1 MGLVGMEGFTLLGG
15 ASTLPRVFRSP
26 CSLICLPQPSLSS
39 SMQLPFLVLPDE
51 VLGKVVFFPSFFIF
65 FPSSFFWIVVFNH
78 FSA

>member
-1 MGLVGMEGFTLLGG
+1 
-15 ASTLPRVFRSP
+15 
-26 CSLICLPQPSLSS
+26 
-39 SMQLPFLVLPDE
+39 MQLPFLVLPDE